1 MTIERRAQPPIRS
14 LLYVPG
20 NKLDWML
27 KAPKYGADALI
38 FDLEDA
44 VPPEQKVAS
53 RAIIRQALEALA
65 AQPRPRL
72 FVRINGMTTG
82 LARDDLAAVICPAL
96 FGVYLPKADGPEE
109 IAQLDAWLG
118 ELEAAAGLEAG
129 RIFIRPLLETA
140 RGHRECYEIAMA
152 SPRVAYLGTG
162 GGGQGD
168 IARALGYRETPS
180 GLETLYLRSK
190 VLLDVRTAGITNP
203 IGGLWDR
210 IHDLDGLRAHC
221 ERERS
226 LGYQGLHAIHPSHVP
241 IINEVFSPT
250 PEEVA
255 YWQGLVAAVEA
266 GQRQGTAA
274 VVYAGRMVDIA
285 HLTHARDMVA
295 LAAQYGIGSE
305 DG

>member
-1 MTIERRAQPPIRS
+1 MAVERRAQPPIRS

-44 VPPEQKVAS
+44 VPPDQKVAS
-53 RAIIRQALEALA
+53 RAVVRQALEALA
-65 AQPRPRL
+65 HLERPRL

-82 LARDDLAAVICPAL
+82 LARDDLAAVICPPL

-109 IAQLDAWLG
+109 IGQLDEWLG
-118 ELEAAAGLEAG
+118 ELEAAAGLEPG

-190 VLLDVRTAGITNP
+190 VLLDVRAAGIINP

-210 IHDLDGLRAHC
+210 IQDLDGLRAHC

-250 PEEVA
+250 PAEVA
-255 YWQGLVAAVEA
+255 YWQGLVDAVEA

-295 LAAQYGIGSE
+295 LAAQYGVRAE
-305 DG
+305 